1 MVNLVFLASK
11 KHIKT
16 YFLASKALFNHKTAG
31 IYPSSIA
38 SDGGRTSSSVR
49 WLPHASPYVRS
60 PYWTPQQT
68 EHNAQSSL
76 PLCIAA
82 WTVRSRS
89 NIYNSPQIIKWR
101 IAPKR
106 NLVFISCFVFLWNIF
121 ILIFSCSHKQ
131 AKTQTE
137 IPLQALPPQE
147 WTAGMRD
154 PPQGQVWVRQWT
166 APCRNV
172 SDTANWK
179 ASGEHRK
186 SWHTPSASFPVLRYI
201 PTWL

>member
-1 MVNLVFLASK
+1 MGNLVFLASK

-68 EHNAQSSL
+68 ERNALSSH

-82 WTVRSRS
+82 QTFRQRSS
-89 NIYNSPQIIKWR
+89 T
-101 IAPKR
+101 
-106 NLVFISCFVFLWNIF
+106 
-121 ILIFSCSHKQ
+121 CSTRGSGFHQ
-131 AKTQTE
+131 R
-137 IPLQALPPQE
+137 L
-147 WTAGMRD
+147 
-154 PPQGQVWVRQWT
+154 
-166 APCRNV
+166 CRNRWHQKAACHN
-172 SDTANWK
+172 SDKISVLFPYYVCYCYSFMQYPLCNILLCNIHCAIMCKDSADESKK
-179 ASGEHRK
+179 ASL
-186 SWHTPSASFPVLRYI
+186 P
-201 PTWL
+201 